1 MVRYAILG
9 PVELC
14 DGERRMGLSGPRQV
28 TLLALLLMH
37 ANRAVSSDRLIEAL
51 WDQQRPAGALK
62 SLHVAI
68 SRLRKTLEIAGVGGE
83 SALTTVTGGYLLA
96 VKYGELDA
104 EVFETRIQDGRRA
117 FEAGDARQAKD
128 VLGEALGMW
137 RGPALAE
144 IAHEEFAQPEIRRLD
159 ELRLA
164 AREAWVDAA
173 LQLSEHTAVIAE
185 LESLVAAHPT
195 RERLAAQLMLALYR
209 CGRQG
214 DALEI
219 YARTRAYLSGEL
231 GLEPGPA
238 LKALQRR
245 ILEQAPVLDLQPA
258 MTEPESGAEDS
269 QRAFPVPAAVAA
281 DFHEMFVGRTA
292 DLEALRDVYA
302 QVVGGGSRL
311 VLLCGEPGIGKTRLA
326 AQFARRAHDD
336 GAIVLHGR
344 CDEEALLALQPFVE
358 ALRHYVCACPPRE
371 LADRLRGISGELRR
385 IVPELADRIPDLP
398 EPLAGDP
405 DGARSRLFEAV
416 SSLLCEAAQDTPVVL
431 VLDDVHWADK
441 ATLLLLKYLIR
452 HRRQA
457 RLMVLGTYRDTE
469 LDVDHPLCAT
479 LAELGRERLL
489 EQRALTPLDAAA
501 VSELVSVYTG
511 EEASAELR
519 QTVYDRTEGNAFFV
533 VEMLRHLAES
543 GAITTTTVEPK
554 PGVAPARLEVPEGVK
569 GVVTHRVARLG
580 PATHDLLL
588 AASVLGGTFE
598 LDVLQRLSELDED
611 ELVNGLDS
619 AVRAHVVEEVAGAAG
634 RYTFS
639 HALIRDIVYGG
650 LTATRRALLHRRAG
664 TALEQAHGTQIEP
677 YLAEMAY
684 HFAQAGFIGD
694 LDKAIEY
701 GTRAGKYAI
710 SQLAYEQAAAH
721 FRQTIELMD
730 SADPDQRPLQR
741 CDLVIAQGEAERQ
754 AGDRAYRQ
762 TLLNAARLAQDLHD
776 PERLARA
783 ALANNCGFFSSAA
796 GVDRERVAVLQR
808 ALSSYDSSDSPTRAA
823 LLGLLALELGSDEDW
838 RLRDKLS
845 DEAIAMARRG
855 GDLQTLARV
864 LTQSCLAK
872 LRPQM
877 GPDLEAN
884 LREAGEL
891 ADRLN
896 DPLLAGHAAYL
907 GAQVAMQAGNLEQA
921 DHSVARLTAV
931 AEQLGQPFLRWYGVL
946 AQAKLCAIRGPAD
959 EAERLAFA
967 AVQIGRQAGQPDS
980 PLLFLMQIFMTRF
993 LQGSLDHGDP
1003 HLPGLSGGPVPTGGP
1018 EIAPSR
1024 TLPLLFNAGL
1034 SAALCE
1040 VGRLDDAR
1048 PHFEL
1053 IMSKLDELPPDYTV
1067 LSIPAHA
1074 SITCARLGDERSA
1087 RRLHAILEPHSHR
1100 LVTTVASWWG
1110 PTTHYLALLAA
1121 TLDRP
1126 DEADA
1131 HFAAA
1136 ERTYTSLGAKP
1147 WLARLQSDRDAMLPT
1162 RDLRFTR

>member
-1 MVRYAILG
+1 
-9 PVELC
+9 
-14 DGERRMGLSGPRQV
+14 
-28 TLLALLLMH
+28 
-37 ANRAVSSDRLIEAL
+37 
-51 WDQQRPAGALK
+51 
-62 SLHVAI
+62 
-68 SRLRKTLEIAGVGGE
+68 
-83 SALTTVTGGYLLA
+83 
-96 VKYGELDA
+96 
-104 EVFETRIQDGRRA
+104 
-117 FEAGDARQAKD
+117 
-128 VLGEALGMW
+128 
-137 RGPALAE
+137 
-144 IAHEEFAQPEIRRLD
+144 
-159 ELRLA
+159 
-164 AREAWVDAA
+164 
-173 LQLSEHTAVIAE
+173 
-185 LESLVAAHPT
+185 
-195 RERLAAQLMLALYR
+195 
-209 CGRQG
+209 
-214 DALEI
+214 
-219 YARTRAYLSGEL
+219 
-231 GLEPGPA
+231 
-238 LKALQRR
+238 
-245 ILEQAPVLDLQPA
+245 
-258 MTEPESGAEDS
+258 
-269 QRAFPVPAAVAA
+269 VAA

-292 DLEALRDVYA
+292 DLDALGGVYA
-302 QVVGGGSRL
+302 QVVGGSRRL

-344 CDEEALLALQPFVE
+344 CDEEALLAQQPFVE
-358 ALRHYVCACPPRE
+358 ALRHYVSACPPRE
-371 LADRLRGISGELRR
+371 LADRLQVISGELRR

-416 SSLLCEAAQDTPVVL
+416 SSLLCEAAQNTPVVL
-431 VLDDVHWADK
+431 VLDDLHWADK

-452 HRRQA
+452 YPRQA

-469 LDVDHPLCAT
+469 LDVDDPLSAT

-489 EQRALTPLDAAA
+489 EQRALTPLDVAA

-511 EEASAELR
+511 DEASPQLR

-543 GAITTTTVEPK
+543 GAITTTTAEPT
-554 PGVAPARLEVPEGVK
+554 PGVSPARLAVPENVK
-569 GVVTHRVARLG
+569 GVIAHRVARLG
-580 PATHDLLL
+580 PEANDLLL
-588 AASVLGGTFE
+588 TASVLGHAFE
-598 LDVLQRLSELDED
+598 LDVLQRLSELDEERIVD
-611 ELVNGLDS
+611 KLDS

-664 TALEQAHGTQIEP
+664 TALEQAHGAHIEP
-677 YLAEMAY
+677 YLAEIAY

-694 LDKAIEY
+694 LDKATEY
-701 GTRAGKYAI
+701 GTRAGKHAI

-721 FRQTIELMD
+721 FRQMIELID
-730 SADPDQRPLQR
+730 SAAPNQRPLQR

-762 TLLNAARLAQDLHD
+762 TLLNAARLAQDLRD

-783 ALANNCGFFSSAA
+783 ALANNCGFFSSAG
-796 GVDRERVAVLQR
+796 GVDRERVAVLQT
-808 ALSSYDSSDSPTRAA
+808 ALSSYDSTDSPTRAA

-877 GPDLEAN
+877 GPELHAN

-891 ADRLN
+891 AERLE

-907 GAQVAMQAGNLEQA
+907 GAQVAMQAGDLEQA
-921 DHSVARLTAV
+921 DHSLARLDAV
-931 AEQLGQPFLRWYGVL
+931 AEQLGQPFMRWYALL
-946 AQAKLCAIRGPAD
+946 AQAKRRAISGPAD
-959 EAERLAFA
+959 EAERLAGA
-967 AVQIGRQAGQPDS
+967 ALQIGRQAGQPDS
-980 PLLFLMQIFMTRF
+980 RLLCVMQLFMTRF
-993 LQGSLDHGDP
+993 LQGGLDRGDP
-1003 HLPGLSGGPVPTGGP
+1003 HLPGLSEATTLKPAPGIT
-1018 EIAPSR
+1018 PSR
-1024 TLPLLFNAGL
+1024 VLPLLFNAGL
-1034 SAALCE
+1034 SAVLCE
-1040 VGRLDDAR
+1040 VGRLEDAR

-1053 IMSKLDELPPDYTV
+1053 IMSKLDELPHDYTV

-1074 SITCARLGDERSA
+1074 SIACARLGDKRSA
-1087 RRLHAILEPHSHR
+1087 KRLHAMLTPHRHR

-1121 TLDRP
+1121 TLGRA

-1136 ERTYTSLGAKP
+1136 ERTYTSLGARP
-1147 WLARLQSDRDAMLPT
+1147 WLVRLHSDRDATLPT
-1162 RDLRFTR
+1162 GDLRHSC